1 MMTYE
6 PRFCYTDSMV
16 RDLMTIE
23 GARQLIEVLPLPP
36 DAAFL
41 LRYEAQRQ
49 STRYSTAIEGNTLSL
64 EEIRE
69 ALSHS
74 DRTGSRQQQEVRN
87 YWNALEWLERRLPD
101 PLVQRLIPETQHPT
115 EYELREPG
123 RVLISEPFICMLH
136 SMIIP
141 RGRGRRP
148 RMSSYRS
155 SECPVVD
162 RATAT
167 IEYGPPAPEDVP
179 ELMEALCGWRISL
192 LTQLLPVPIRAGIL
206 AYQLVTI
213 HPFDDGNGRTA
224 RALATADLWLG
235 GYRMRGFLSVEEE
248 YFRDLKLYYDNL
260 QMGLPMNYYEGRN
273 DPDLTPWLEYFTHTL
288 ALAANRLGSRALSLH
303 KAQQA
308 EDTPWE
314 HLSRRQQQLL
324 VRLAHSADETGAR
337 PFSPAEVADWFM
349 VSATTARTWLREWHE
364 EGFIRPCAGAVR
376 VRSWELAE
384 SYGSLLKA
392 LLAQPQAPE

>member
-87 YWNALEWLERRLPD
+87 YWNALEALERMVPDAVFSRL
-101 PLVQRLIPETQHPT
+101 TG
-115 EYELREPG
+115 G
-123 RVLISEPFICMLH
+123 RGHLTDLGRRHAASALISETLIRMLH
-136 SMIIP
+136 SVIIP

-148 RMSSYRS
+148 LQSSYRTV
-155 SECPVVD
+155 ECPVVD
-162 RATAT
+162 AATGL
-167 IEYGPPAPEDVP
+167 IEYGPPAPADVP
-179 ELMEALCGWRISL
+179 ELMAELVGWRNSDDAAS
-192 LTQLLPVPIRAGIL
+192 LPVPIRAGIL
-206 AYQLVTI
+206 AYQFVTI

-224 RALATADLWLG
+224 RALATAELWFS

-288 ALAANRLGSRALSLH
+288 ALAADRLGSRALALH
-303 KAQQA
+303 RAQQA

-324 VRLAHSADETGAR
+324 MRLAHSADEAGAR
-337 PFSPAEVADWFM
+337 PFSPADVADWFM
-349 VSATTARTWLREWHE
+349 VSATTARAWLREWHE
-364 EGFIRPCAGAVR
+364 EGFIHPCAGAVR

-384 SYGSLLKA
+384 PYARLVKA
-392 LLAQPQAPE
+392 LLAQPPPPE